1 LVQVEDLPAELR
13 SRDPTEPAGNPG
25 GVPESVLMTMTAPS
39 PAAIGVSWKE
49 LLRQEVTRALTNDPA
64 GPADGRMNQ
73 WSREFETAVLGVA
86 LKHTRGRRMEAA
98 QLLGIGR
105 NTMTR
110 KIAEL
115 HLEDDR

>member
-1 LVQVEDLPAELR
+1 M
-13 SRDPTEPAGNPG
+13 
-25 GVPESVLMTMTAPS
+25 PESLSTTISPS
-39 PAAIGVSWKE
+39 ALPTIGLTWQES
-49 LLRQEVTRALTNDPA
+49 LRQEVTRSLASDPT

-73 WSREFETAVLGVA
+73 WSREFEAAVLGVA
-86 LKHTRGRRMEAA
+86 LKHTRGRRLEAA